1 MKWDERKQSYFHDR
15 IITPKT
21 KAETSLN
28 VHLALNDVQ
37 VQLKSD
43 FVF

>member
-1 MKWDERKQSYFHDR
+1 MIGSSLH
-15 IITPKT
+15 PKNYS

-37 VQLKSD
+37 VQMKSD